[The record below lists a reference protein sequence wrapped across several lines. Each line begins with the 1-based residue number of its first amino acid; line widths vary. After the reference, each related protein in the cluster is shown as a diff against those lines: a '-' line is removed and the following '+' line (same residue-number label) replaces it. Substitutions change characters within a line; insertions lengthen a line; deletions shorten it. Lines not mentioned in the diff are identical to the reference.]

1 MKNIKSDIKKIFSKT
16 LKIPVTSINNSLSY
30 IRSDKWDSLNHM
42 KLVAQIEK
50 RFKVQFLMKD
60 VIEMETFSKT
70 LKIINKYLKKKNK
83 NI

>member
-1 MKNIKSDIKKIFSKT
+1 
-16 LKIPVTSINNSLSY
+16 
-30 IRSDKWDSLNHM
+30 M

-50 RFKVQFLMKD
+50 KFKVQFLMKD